1 MNPEQLEIA
10 NLAAEYDFGKTEL
23 VGYYHNEVINFIV
36 QKLPGRSPKMSVKK
50 IVALGEKYFLSLPE
64 NAFGKIP
71 RKKYEAIVQEAK
83 EANYDPKNVSFTWK
97 KNPALS
103 EKANQKL
110 AELFKQLRLIQKGRL
125 SVKEIKQALVSWQ
138 NKIGKLSETEFVILS
153 GAGSIA
159 RHSAAYWE
167 IKEPVTPP
175 GPISARKRC
184 LRVVA
189 IVCADIGF
197 GIAGGIAGAVAGGP
211 VGAAVGAATFGGM
224 GSGAVALGTR
234 P

>member
-1 MNPEQLEIA
+1 MNPKQLEIA
-10 NLAAEYDFGKTEL
+10 NLAAEHDFGKTEL
-23 VGYYHNEVINFIV
+23 IGYYHNEVINFIV
-36 QKLPGRSPKMSVKK
+36 QKLPGSSRKTSVKQ
-50 IVALGEKYFLSLPE
+50 IVGLGEKYFLSLPE
-64 NAFGKIP
+64 NTFGKIP
-71 RKKYEAIVQEAK
+71 RKKYEAIVREAK
-83 EANYDPKNVSFTWK
+83 EANYDSKNVSFTWK

-110 AELFKQLRLIQKGRL
+110 AELFKLLRLIQKDRL
-125 SVKEIKQALVSWQ
+125 SVKEIKQGFINWQ

-153 GAGSIA
+153 AAGTIA
-159 RHSAAYWE
+159 RYSAAYWE

-175 GPISARKRC
+175 GSVSARKRC
-184 LRVVA
+184 WRVVA

-211 VGAAVGAATFGGM
+211 VGAAVGAVTFGGM
-224 GSGAVALGTR
+224 GSGAVGLGTR